1 MLYQNYSIFWILEN
15 KYISRMC
22 SHTRWRISAL
32 QWNDFYLEWS
42 VLLIHE
48 HLLIITEIHYMVN
61 SPRAT
66 KIQHWVDPLHGF
78 QSNHRGWSKAAAS
91 ESRLCCTAQSSHLI
105 NDHNINLGKF
115 YLKMAPD
122 DHFLIGGKVGGDF
135 LSILHLTVFDG
146 PCS

>member
-1 MLYQNYSIFWILEN
+1 
-15 KYISRMC
+15 MC

-66 KIQHWVDPLHGF
+66 KIQH
-78 QSNHRGWSKAAAS
+78 
-91 ESRLCCTAQSSHLI
+91 
-105 NDHNINLGKF
+105 
-115 YLKMAPD
+115 
-122 DHFLIGGKVGGDF
+122 
-135 LSILHLTVFDG
+135 
-146 PCS
+146 